1 MSNLEVAD
9 HFGYEIQSDQ
19 LVEEC
24 AELIQA
30 VKKYRRARGCGQP
43 TSLSEEAAFG
53 NLVEEIAD
61 VESMLE
67 QIKYLLKIPQ
77 AMIDGIKAVK
87 SEKIK
92 VEK

>member
-1 MSNLEVAD
+1 MNNLDVAD

-30 VKKYRRARGCGQP
+30 VNKYRRARGIGQA
-43 TSLSEEAAFG
+43 TTISKEVALA
-53 NLVEEIAD
+53 NLIEEIAD

-67 QIKYLLKIPQ
+67 QMKHLLKIPQ
-77 AMIDGIKAVK
+77 
-87 SEKIK
+87 EKIERIK
-92 VEK
+92 VFKSNKIYI

>member
-1 MSNLEVAD
+1 MTNLDVAD

-30 VKKYRRARGCGQP
+30 VNKYRRACGTGQA
-43 TSLSEEAAFG
+43 THISEKEAFE

-67 QIKYLLKIPQ
+67 QVKHLLKIPQ
-77 AMIDGIKAVK
+77 ETIESVKTFKTSRIK
-87 SEKIK
+87 I
-92 VEK
+92 